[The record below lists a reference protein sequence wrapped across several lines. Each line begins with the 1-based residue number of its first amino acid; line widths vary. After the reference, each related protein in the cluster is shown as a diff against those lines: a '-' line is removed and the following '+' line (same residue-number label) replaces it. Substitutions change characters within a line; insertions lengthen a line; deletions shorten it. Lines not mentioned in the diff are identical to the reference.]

1 MAAHMDAETDD
12 DILHVEDDYYTF
24 LNISRDAT
32 PEEITNAYRRLSKT
46 YHPDKHADPLSKRDA
61 EILFNKTRKAYEV
74 LANPHKRAIY
84 DTLGVKGLDTEGW
97 QVVQRTKTPQEI
109 REEYERLARE
119 QEERRLQQRTNPKGT
134 ISVGIDASDLF
145 EAYYDDD
152 TRGFLPQMEINSM
165 AISQSI
171 EAPLSLNDTVT
182 LSGSLST
189 QNGNGSGNI
198 VCSLRHVV
206 SASTW
211 SEFEIGAGNG
221 LLCGVKGF
229 RTLSNRSFASAQ
241 GMFQVTPVGL
251 RPGGNLVLARQLSKH
266 TVGYLTWKAGIQSSM
281 NTTVIWDTSYGH
293 FVGALQFGVPNTF
306 VMVSYTYKF
315 PDEGRLKGSI
325 KVGTFGAVVEY
336 GVERKISQHNT
347 VGATMVIGIPTGIT
361 LKLRLNRATQSYV
374 FPILLSEEPLPS
386 AIFYGTV
393 TPIVAWYVLQTFV
406 IVPYTRRQKQRE
418 AKRSREANATKLAER
433 KREAEAAVALMQETY
448 QRIKSTEEARNGVV
462 IIKALY
468 GNFSEEEEN
477 STTQATSVQEV
488 VDVTVAL
495 QCLVKDSHLILTDA
509 SKSNLPGFYDPCLG
523 EPKSLHIRYRF
534 RDLEHEVKLA
544 DEEPVRIPK
553 ESHLVRTS

>member
-134 ISVGIDASDLF
+134 ISVGVDASDLF

-293 FVGALQFGVPNTF
+293 FFGVPNTF

-433 KREAEAAVALMQETY
+433 KREAEAAV
-448 QRIKSTEEARNGVV
+448 
-462 IIKALY
+462 
-468 GNFSEEEEN
+468 
-477 STTQATSVQEV
+477 
-488 VDVTVAL
+488 
-495 QCLVKDSHLILTDA
+495 
-509 SKSNLPGFYDPCLG
+509 CLG
-523 EPKSLHIRYRF
+523 LPLLCLLCHGC
-534 RDLEHEVKLA
+534 
-544 DEEPVRIPK
+544 EESTHPV
-553 ESHLVRTS
+553 LVTLRGGELRAK